1 MRDRNDEGKKNRS
14 AVKKVF
20 KILEGIMLKKILLS
34 VAIIFCF
41 VSSSIAADL
50 SPIKLL
56 PPDMKG
62 GKSLMQS
69 LQERKTSRSFN
80 TKKLPLEVL
89 SNLLW
94 SACGINRPDSGKR
107 TAPSAS
113 NRQEIDVY
121 VAMEEGLYLY
131 NPKAHVLEPV
141 LKNDLRKNT
150 TTFPQPSRSSVEG
163 APLQLIYVAD
173 YSKMSVYTND
183 EEKKFYSAAD
193 TGFIAQNV
201 YLYCS
206 SEGLVTGVRG
216 LVDRD
221 ALSKDMKLRDKQK
234 IILVQAV
241 GYPE

>member
-1 MRDRNDEGKKNRS
+1 MM
-14 AVKKVF
+14 KKVF
-20 KILEGIMLKKILLS
+20 LS

-41 VSSSIAADL
+41 VSSSISAEL

-69 LQERKTSRSFN
+69 LQERQTSRSFS

-89 SNLLW
+89 SSLMW
-94 SACGINRPDSGKR
+94 AACGINRPDSGKR
-107 TAPSAS
+107 TAPTAR
-113 NRQEIDVY
+113 NWQEIDVY

-131 NPKAHVLEPV
+131 NARDHVLEPV
-141 LKNDLRKNT
+141 LKKDLRKDT
-150 TTFPQPSRSSVEG
+150 TVFLQPSRSSVAH

-173 YSKMSVYTND
+173 YSKMSFDTND
-183 EEKKFYSAAD
+183 ENKKVYSSAD

-201 YLYCS
+201 YLYCAS
-206 SEGLVTGVRG
+206 KELATGVRG
-216 LVDRD
+216 MVDRD
-221 ALSKDMKLRDKQK
+221 ALAKNMKLRDEQK

-241 GYPE
+241 GYPQ